1 MTPTTT
7 AVATGDTVEILAL
20 AAAAPLAVPEE
31 ILTAQ
36 PCRAIAAKA
45 NMGSNPRTASR
56 LARTVALG

>member
-7 AVATGDTVEILAL
+7 AVARGDTVEMLAL
-20 AAAAPLAVPEE
+20 AEAAALPVLEE

-36 PCRAIAAKA
+36 PGVAITANA

>member
-7 AVATGDTVEILAL
+7 AVATGDAVEMLAL
-20 AAAAPLAVPEE
+20 AEAAALPELEE

-36 PCRAIAAKA
+36 PDVAITANA
-45 NMGSNPRTASR
+45 NMGKNPRTAIR